1 MTVHLAQID
10 REIRRAEEGIPQ
22 NEFHL
27 GDAADVA
34 GRLRESYEGK
44 VNLVYLDP
52 PFLTGK
58 TFEARVR
65 VGAKEWKSGH
75 GSLTLSA
82 YHDSLTREAYLEKM
96 RAVLVNARALMA
108 SDALIFVHIDWRMHP
123 YLRLLMDEIFGES
136 NFRNEIIWAYQSG
149 GSARR
154 YFPRKH
160 DVILMYSKTKDYDF
174 HIQDVAEVVPGGREN
189 HMKRHVDADGRV
201 YRSIRSGGRVY
212 TYYDDDPVVPGDV
225 WTDVNHLQ
233 QKDPQRTGYDTQ
245 KPLKLLERIVRSS
258 SRPGGLVMDLFVGSG
273 TTADAAVKN
282 GRRFLAADVNPL
294 SMQLVRRRTDGAA
307 TLYAHEPFD
316 GAPEIRARAESGI
329 GFTAV
334 RLEGF
339 SSDDPT
345 LPEGMDAVDCWAAG
359 YERDGVFYSYAE
371 EARSREKPA
380 PAFELAVPMYEG
392 RLMLRVTDVKGRDY
406 CGYVESSALS

>member
-1 MTVHLAQID
+1 
-10 REIRRAEEGIPQ
+10 
-22 NEFHL
+22 
-27 GDAADVA
+27 
-34 GRLRESYEGK
+34 
-44 VNLVYLDP
+44 
-52 PFLTGK
+52 
-58 TFEARVR
+58 
-65 VGAKEWKSGH
+65 
-75 GSLTLSA
+75 
-82 YHDSLTREAYLEKM
+82 
-96 RAVLVNARALMA
+96 
-108 SDALIFVHIDWRMHP
+108 
-123 YLRLLMDEIFGES
+123 
-136 NFRNEIIWAYQSG
+136 
-149 GSARR
+149 
-154 YFPRKH
+154 
-160 DVILMYSKTKDYDF
+160 
-174 HIQDVAEVVPGGREN
+174 
-189 HMKRHVDADGRV
+189 
-201 YRSIRSGGRVY
+201 
-212 TYYDDDPVVPGDV
+212 
-225 WTDVNHLQ
+225 
-233 QKDPQRTGYDTQ
+233 
-245 KPLKLLERIVRSS
+245 LERIVRSS

>member
-1 MTVHLAQID
+1 MRPERVDIRQEEQSGAGEISEMRIGDVRALLPGLLSQYAGQAQVI
-10 REIRRAEEGIPQ
+10 
-22 NEFHL
+22 
-27 GDAADVA
+27 
-34 GRLRESYEGK
+34 YM
-44 VNLVYLDP
+44 DP
-52 PFLTGK
+52 PFGTGQV
-58 TFEARVR
+58 FSMRVR
-65 VGAKEWKSGH
+65 VGEKEWRSGV
-75 GSLTLSA
+75 GSLEKQA
-82 YHDSLTREAYLEKM
+82 YDDQMGLEDYL
-96 RAVLVNARALMA
+96 ALIR
-108 SDALIFVHIDWRMHP
+108 DALIGARDLLCDTGVVFLHVDFRMHAR
-123 YLRLLMDEIFGES
+123 LRLIMDEVFGES
-136 NFRNEIIWAYQSG
+136 NFLNEIIWSYQSG
-149 GSARR
+149 GRARR
-154 YFPRKH
+154 FFSRKH
-160 DVILMYSKTKDYDF
+160 DVILFYRKTKKYYF
-174 HIQDVAEVVPGGREN
+174 NLEAVPISRTDTRHN

-201 YRSIRSGGRVY
+201 YRSIRSGGKIY
-212 TYYDDDPVVPGDV
+212 TYYDDEPAYPGDV
-225 WTDVNHLQ
+225 WDDVSHLQ

-380 PAFELAVPMYEG
+380 PAFELAVPMYDG

>member
-1 MTVHLAQID
+1 
-10 REIRRAEEGIPQ
+10 
-22 NEFHL
+22 
-27 GDAADVA
+27 
-34 GRLRESYEGK
+34 
-44 VNLVYLDP
+44 
-52 PFLTGK
+52 
-58 TFEARVR
+58 
-65 VGAKEWKSGH
+65 
-75 GSLTLSA
+75 
-82 YHDSLTREAYLEKM
+82 M

-380 PAFELAVPMYEG
+380 PAFELAVPMYDG